1 MRISWNRPQPP
12 QQILFSISS
21 SNWQLLRHWTKKNCT
36 GKIITS
42 WRLTAPC
49 QGKQQDIK
57 TEYLEYSVR
66 YFYST
71 LKGGL
76 AMCLLYLGFGDSLNK
91 MERMRWRGFWAKW
104 LRGKTIFFL
113 LVFVSFDGLIKV
125 GRTDFFAIILDV
137 LTQLEKRE
145 LTQDMFQLRSKLNIG
160 WFYTRNFDQQILC
173 DYIGPQYT
181 DQENVINNA
190 S

>member
-1 MRISWNRPQPP
+1 MRISCNRLQPP

-76 AMCLLYLGFGDSLNK
+76 AMCLLYLGSGDSLNR
-91 MERMRWRGFWAKW
+91 MERMSWRAFWVKW
-104 LRGKTIFFL
+104 LRGEICFFSSL
-113 LVFVSFDGLIKV
+113 CFIWWFDKGW
-125 GRTDFFAIILDV
+125 TDWFFAIILDV
-137 LTQLEKRE
+137 LTQLEERE
-145 LTQDMFQLRSKLNIG
+145 LTQNMFQLRSKLNIG
-160 WFYTRNFDQQILC
+160 WFYTRNFDHRILC
-173 DYIGPQYT
+173 DYIGPKYT
-181 DQENVINNA
+181 DQ
-190 S
+190 